1 MHHTFMLGRASE
13 PQCDV
18 RSGEAEGSCVRQRA
32 ATEVPEE
39 AGVEAAMEET
49 GVERWRRPT

>member
-13 PQCDV
+13 PRCDV
-18 RSGEAEGSCVRQRA
+18 HSGEAEGSCVRQRA
-32 ATEVPEE
+32 AAEVPEE

-49 GVERWRRPT
+49 GVER